1 MNKDIN
7 IMISPFSIYQAL
19 SILAN
24 GAVEETQKEI
34 LEVLFPDKDISDNNY
49 TLTQLNTNFIKILN
63 ELSAEDFV
71 EPSTTTLKIENTTNT
86 KKNLSSNLDDI
97 FFPEIEHII
106 IGENKNKKDNERN
119 NNSLIFNN
127 VNALFIDEKFEILE
141 QFLLTCDNYNISVK
155 ELIDAQQINDFCYNN
170 TNGKITKIIDK
181 IPNGIAF
188 ILINAI
194 YFKGNWSFPFKKE
207 NTKKLPFENVNKK
220 KVKIDTMYKYFEDIY
235 YYEDDKIQMISL
247 PYSSKKL
254 NFRMIIL
261 LPNSE
266 IYSSSLNYLTSEKID
281 LNILIT
287 KLKKREN
294 VHLYLPKFK
303 SEFSQ
308 VLNDTLKEMNMKKAF
323 NPYEAQFN
331 GMTFQRIYIGDILHK
346 TFIQVDEEG
355 TEAAAVT
362 AVFGLFGS
370 APKEPKEY
378 YMNVNHSFIY
388 MIVSDEIKDSEG
400 NFLIPFVGVVNNLAE
415 EIIEE
420 ENNID
425 KKNNTDKNTYD
436 YNITEKNSSSIKEN
450 RNQTENLEDNI
461 KNENDNLNNSI
472 KYTQN
477 NTISKEIN
485 MLNNISSDKSY
496 NIKLNKII
504 IFLSVIATI
513 IFI

>member
-1 MNKDIN
+1 M
-7 IMISPFSIYQAL
+7 
-19 SILAN
+19 
-24 GAVEETQKEI
+24 
-34 LEVLFPDKDISDNNY
+34 
-49 TLTQLNTNFIKILN
+49 
-63 ELSAEDFV
+63 
-71 EPSTTTLKIENTTNT
+71 
-86 KKNLSSNLDDI
+86 
-97 FFPEIEHII
+97 
-106 IGENKNKKDNERN
+106 
-119 NNSLIFNN
+119 
-127 VNALFIDEKFEILE
+127 
-141 QFLLTCDNYNISVK
+141 
-155 ELIDAQQINDFCYNN
+155 
-170 TNGKITKIIDK
+170 
-181 IPNGIAF
+181 
-188 ILINAI
+188 
-194 YFKGNWSFPFKKE
+194 
-207 NTKKLPFENVNKK
+207 
-220 KVKIDTMYKYFEDIY
+220 
-235 YYEDDKIQMISL
+235 
-247 PYSSKKL
+247 
-254 NFRMIIL
+254 
-261 LPNSE
+261 
-266 IYSSSLNYLTSEKID
+266 
-281 LNILIT
+281 
-287 KLKKREN
+287 
-294 VHLYLPKFK
+294 YLPKFK

-308 VLNDTLKEMNMKKAF
+308 VLNDTFKDMNMKKAF